1 LCGQRPSSVA
11 VVASSA
17 LVRPYTRTEMP
28 VNIEREEALFCM
40 KYYYTTLLLQIVY
53 YYSGGGGEERQNIG
67 RYVNSQLAFMWVFHD

>member
-1 LCGQRPSSVA
+1 
-11 VVASSA
+11 
-17 LVRPYTRTEMP
+17 MP